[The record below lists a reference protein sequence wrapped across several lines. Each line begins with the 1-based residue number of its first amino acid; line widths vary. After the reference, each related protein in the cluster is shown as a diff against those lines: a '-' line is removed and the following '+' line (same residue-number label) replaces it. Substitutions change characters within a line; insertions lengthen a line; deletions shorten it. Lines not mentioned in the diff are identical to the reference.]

1 MFWNRLLIV
10 LPLAVAC
17 FWVGAVK
24 AAAEPA
30 DDVAGRFFEALPG
43 IWEGRAIE
51 TPVGPV
57 DYPVRFHVCD
67 QGVVAGVAE
76 LKLSD
81 HHWYFHHSGEGL
93 KLTFLSTFRG
103 NQEPVEL
110 VANETAGNTIWFHA
124 PALPLLTLSVALAEP
139 HIDIRVFHH
148 QQPHVAIRLTRSDGH
163 STRTERSLNKT
174 GSCRKPG

>member
-1 MFWNRLLIV
+1 MFRNRLLIV
-10 LPLAVAC
+10 LPLALGCLWA
-17 FWVGAVK
+17 GTLK
-24 AAAEPA
+24 AAIDPA
-30 DDVAGRFFEALPG
+30 DDVTGIFLEALPG
-43 IWEGRAIE
+43 IWDGRAIE

-57 DYPVRFHVCD
+57 DYAVQFHVCD

-76 LKLSD
+76 LRVSD
-81 HHWYFHHSGEGL
+81 HHWRFRHSDGSL
-93 KLTFLSTFRG
+93 KLTFLSTFGG
-103 NQEPVEL
+103 NREPVEL
-110 VANETAGNTIWFHA
+110 VVDKTAGNTIWFHA